1 MGLFKKRKDKKPGVY
16 AILCN
21 SSILTSNQIK
31 EALESELNQDCE
43 FVDFYITQFPW
54 DAEDQLK
61 KHSFDFLF
69 IDEVT
74 ETAKDVERILSRI
87 RKDNENIKIIM
98 FSTYVSDLTLRLS
111 QTKTIDAYVLM
122 PFQPSH
128 VVHAVSEC
136 MKTESEESIEI

>member
-1 MGLFKKRKDKKPGVY
+1 MGLFKRKKDKDRGVY

-31 EALESELNQDCE
+31 EALESELNKECN

-54 DAEDQLK
+54 DAEDQLNK
-61 KHSFDFLF
+61 MPYDFLF

-74 ETAKDVERILSRI
+74 ETSKDIERILTRI
-87 RKDNENIKIIM
+87 RNENEDIKIVL
-98 FSTYVSDLTLRLS
+98 FSTYISDLTLRLS
-111 QTKTIDAYVLM
+111 KTKTIDTYVLM

-128 VVHAVSEC
+128 VIHAVSEC
-136 MKTESEESIEI
+136 IKTQDEESIEI